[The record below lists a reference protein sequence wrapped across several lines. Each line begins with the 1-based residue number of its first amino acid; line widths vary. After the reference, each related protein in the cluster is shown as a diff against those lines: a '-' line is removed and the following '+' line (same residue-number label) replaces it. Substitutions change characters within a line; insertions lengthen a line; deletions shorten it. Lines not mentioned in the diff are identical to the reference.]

1 MDVNVASLAAT
12 LVNAKTATAMQDAQV
27 GLLKKTIDAQA
38 NIATKMIDSMML
50 PLATEGRVGT
60 NVNLYA

>member
-1 MDVNVASLAAT
+1 MDVNLALAAAT
-12 LVNAKTATAMQDAQV
+12 SVNARAASAVESAQL
-27 GLLKKTIDAQA
+27 GLLKRVMDTQTNLNA
-38 NIATKMIDSMML
+38 KMLDSMTV